1 MENTFLDNLI
11 KHYERYVF
19 TIVRQQ
25 WNTKAIDPLLM
36 EDVMQEIWLRCLKS
50 QHTMEAFDELQTK
63 AYLSAIAR
71 NTTRSFLKKQRKT
84 VLFYEGEEE
93 KLPELSYIEEYD
105 NAVYH
110 SIAALPNGI
119 KEVILLKY
127 VAGLTRKEIA
137 AQLNISTVTVTNRI
151 KKARQLLA
159 KEWNLSDPHS

>member
-25 WNTKAIDPLLM
+25 WNTKDIDPLLM
-36 EDVMQEIWLRCLKS
+36 EDVMQEIWLRCLNAKN
-50 QHTMEAFDELQTK
+50 TMEAFDELQTK

-110 SIAALPNGI
+110 SIAALPNGL

-137 AQLNISTVTVTNRI
+137 AQLHISTVTVTNRI

-159 KEWNLSDPHS
+159 KEWNQQNEQA

>member
-25 WNTKAIDPLLM
+25 WNTKDIDPLLM

-71 NTTRSFLKKQRKT
+71 NTTRSFFKKQRETK
-84 VLFYEGEEE
+84 
-93 KLPELSYIEEYD
+93 
-105 NAVYH
+105 N
-110 SIAALPNGI
+110 
-119 KEVILLKY
+119 
-127 VAGLTRKEIA
+127 
-137 AQLNISTVTVTNRI
+137 
-151 KKARQLLA
+151 
-159 KEWNLSDPHS
+159 